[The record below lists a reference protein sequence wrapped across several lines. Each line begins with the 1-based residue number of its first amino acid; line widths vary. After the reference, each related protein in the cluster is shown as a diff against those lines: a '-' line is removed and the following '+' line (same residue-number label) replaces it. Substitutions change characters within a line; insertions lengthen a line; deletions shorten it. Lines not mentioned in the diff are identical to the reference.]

1 MATELAEILMKN
13 GTTGGTEIDG
23 LLRSALWLNMEQLA
37 YVREMGIKN
46 HRIGDNSSKEGEV
59 CLDMEDISRLWKS
72 LKGIP
77 ILNNSN
83 TSIATIGNHVKI
95 GKIMW
100 DLPLATYESWADM
113 ENY

>member
-1 MATELAEILMKN
+1 MATELAKLLMKN

-59 CLDMEDISRLWKS
+59 CSDMENISTLWKS
-72 LKGIP
+72 LKGLP
-77 ILNNSN
+77 ILNNYTNFIS
-83 TSIATIGNHVKI
+83 TIGN
-95 GKIMW
+95 
-100 DLPLATYESWADM
+100 
-113 ENY
+113 